1 MLVSVWTGVVD
12 GVPVTDGVSL
22 LVVMDGVAVLVF
34 GIELVSVRGSVVVS
48 VADAVGVPLQSLM
61 ANLLLYADGCV
72 AGSYRAQ
79 KSGVRKSGVDEA
91 LYIKHMRPE
100 MVLPQVL
107 IPTLCMGTK
116 GILTTNVVVVLPVQ
130 FECCLLMVL

>member
-12 GVPVTDGVSL
+12 GVPVPDGVSL
-22 LVVMDGVAVLVF
+22 LVGMDGVAVLVF

-48 VADAVGVPLQSLM
+48 VADAVGVPLQSLIS
-61 ANLLLYADGCV
+61 NLLLYEDGGL

-79 KSGVRKSGVDEA
+79 KSGVRKSGVDDA
-91 LYIKHMRPE
+91 LYVQHMRPE

-107 IPTLCMGTK
+107 IVTS
-116 GILTTNVVVVLPVQ
+116 
-130 FECCLLMVL
+130 